1 MTENNIFISYSRSD
15 SDFVL
20 KLEEDLS
27 RESIFIWLDQK
38 KISGGKLWDRAIEEA
53 LGSAGILILVVSSKS
68 ALSENVANEVQYA
81 VDEGKKI
88 IPVIIEQTKIP
99 LTWRRYQRI
108 DFIEDYEAGLNNL
121 AQTLKFEMSQKQDIE
136 TKKEEQVLIGA
147 LDAKAEEDKR
157 IKKQTEKSKKEKGL
171 VQDSAQNI
179 ETSIRKKPG
188 YKIPIIVTGV
198 IAVLVIIIF
207 IVYSGNNTEI
217 YPSVPDQTVDSQND
231 NSEESAWNDAISLN
245 TIEGFKAYQQNFKDE
260 VHLNEA
266 QNKIDE
272 IADKNDWQ
280 NASTINTKE
289 AYQEYLQKHAN
300 GSWIGDANK
309 KITDLNKLTFQENK
323 GQRIAKPVIDN
334 VNSPDKTLDNVL
346 KAESVKYVEYP
357 IGDSKGTFSQIG
369 SLKWQEKNPDG
380 VFPFDEKARDE
391 WSIYLFDPDRNVTI
405 QLDLYKKEILYEG
418 SLIYYISKYSI
429 NAK

>member
-217 YPSVPDQTVDSQND
+217 YPSVPDQT
-231 NSEESAWNDAISLN
+231 
-245 TIEGFKAYQQNFKDE
+245 
-260 VHLNEA
+260 
-266 QNKIDE
+266 
-272 IADKNDWQ
+272 ADV
-280 NASTINTKE
+280 TK
-289 AYQEYLQKHAN
+289 
-300 GSWIGDANK
+300 
-309 KITDLNKLTFQENK
+309 
-323 GQRIAKPVIDN
+323 
-334 VNSPDKTLDNVL
+334 
-346 KAESVKYVEYP
+346 
-357 IGDSKGTFSQIG
+357 
-369 SLKWQEKNPDG
+369 
-380 VFPFDEKARDE
+380 
-391 WSIYLFDPDRNVTI
+391 
-405 QLDLYKKEILYEG
+405 
-418 SLIYYISKYSI
+418 
-429 NAK
+429 